1 MIAADG
7 FQGEKKKKKMAVC
20 SSGGPQAAQAVL
32 VLGFGLRD

>member
-7 FQGEKKKKKMAVC
+7 FQGEKKKKMAVC